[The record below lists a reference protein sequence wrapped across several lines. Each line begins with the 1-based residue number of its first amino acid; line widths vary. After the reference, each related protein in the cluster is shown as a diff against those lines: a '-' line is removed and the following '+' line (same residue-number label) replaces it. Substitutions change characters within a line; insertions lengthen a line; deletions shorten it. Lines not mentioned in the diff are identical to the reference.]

1 MKIAFVSY
9 EYPPETG
16 GGGIGTYVVNAARM
30 LARRDHHVEVFA
42 GGEERSCQTTI
53 EGVRINRVPCRERDI
68 FAEEV
73 TILFAERH
81 SAVTFDVVEGP
92 EYGAEA
98 RKIAD
103 IFPDLPLVVKL
114 HTSSWLL
121 KSVNVFGPMST
132 WDKIRFVLGALRR
145 GKLPTDLPWWYSPD
159 EDPERAHVLEADVV
173 AAPSLAIRDWTAETF
188 GLDVGTIRHLP
199 YPFEATEVFLDVPID
214 TESKVVAFIGRLE
227 MRKGVLDL
235 AEAIP
240 KVLAER
246 PDVRFRI
253 IGRSLPHPR
262 TGEDLKAAME
272 RRISPWLEAVEFT
285 GQVPYEEIPE
295 LLADTDVCVFP
306 SHWENFPNVC
316 LEAMSAGRGIVGSRA
331 GGMAEM
337 LDGGNCGN
345 LVSPQRPDALAT
357 AVLDLL
363 NNPSRRK
370 KYGRNA
376 RKRVLKTYNYKSIA
390 LKQIGCYREA
400 INSN

>member
-1 MKIAFVSY
+1 
-9 EYPPETG
+9 
-16 GGGIGTYVVNAARM
+16 M

-42 GGEERSCQTTI
+42 GGDERSSQTTP
-53 EGVRINRVPCRERDI
+53 EGVRINRVSCRERDI

-73 TILFAERH
+73 TSLFEERH
-81 SAVTFDVVEGP
+81 SAVAFDVVEGP
-92 EYGAEA
+92 EYGGEA

-103 IFPDLPLVVKL
+103 TFPNLPLVVKL

-132 WDKIRFVLGALRR
+132 WDKVRFFLGALRR
-145 GKLPTDLPWWYSPD
+145 GRLPTDPPWRYSPED
-159 EDPERAHVLEADVV
+159 DPECAHVLEADVV
-173 AAPSLAIRDWTAETF
+173 TAPSLAIRDWTAETF

-199 YPFEATEVFLDVPID
+199 NPFEATEAFLDVPID
-214 TESKVVAFIGRLE
+214 TDSKVVTFIGRLE

-253 IGRSLPHPR
+253 IGRSLSHPR

-272 RRISPWLEAVEFT
+272 RKISPRLETIEFT
-285 GQVPYEEIPE
+285 GQVPYEEIPG

-316 LEAMSAGRGIVGSRA
+316 LEAMSAGRGVVGSQA

-337 LDGGNCGN
+337 LDGGECGN
-345 LVSPQRPDALAT
+345 LVPPKDPDALAT
-357 AVLDLL
+357 AMLDLL
-363 NNPSRRK
+363 NHPSRRK
-370 KYGRNA
+370 AYGRAA
-376 RKRVLKTYNYKSIA
+376 RRRVVETYSPNTLAPQYEA
-390 LKQIGCYREA
+390 CYEEA
-400 INSN
+400 IHRHDCRAAG